1 MFITHL
7 ECRFHA
13 RQLCPSLRCRTH
25 DVEKFPVYSPK
36 AILAIGNLPDT
47 LMNRSVVIS
56 MRRHLRNEVVA
67 RFRRRQASEQS
78 TGTVSAITIWAE
90 RHKDEIAK
98 AYLNQ
103 NLDFLKDRE
112 ADIWEPLF
120 AIASVAVPERLE
132 ELKRIAIRLSGEKA
146 SSDVDDTQGPDC
158 WETSER
164 YSERRNGRQC
174 PQRSSSSSSRTSSIT
189 TGVTS

>member
-1 MFITHL
+1 M
-7 ECRFHA
+7 
-13 RQLCPSLRCRTH
+13 
-25 DVEKFPVYSPK
+25 D
-36 AILAIGNLPDT
+36 
-47 LMNRSVVIS
+47 RSVVIS

-67 RFRRRQASEQS
+67 RFRCRQASEQS

-112 ADIWEPLF
+112 ADIWEPLLL
-120 AIASVAVPERLE
+120 IASVAVPERLE

-146 SSDVDDTQGPDC
+146 SSDVDDTQGPRLLGRHPNDIRKD
-158 WETSER
+158 ETADNAHSAAHLQAQER
-164 YSERRNGRQC
+164 VR
-174 PQRSSSSSSRTSSIT
+174 
-189 TGVTS
+189 